1 MLPNSLLSPSQIVI
15 SLNARRKMSL
25 SLAQMSAKKKAH
37 QFQEILLLALEL
49 RLLMQHK
56 LNR

>member
-25 SLAQMSAKKKAH
+25 SLALMSAKKKAH

>member
-25 SLAQMSAKKKAH
+25 SLAQMSVKKKAH